1 MYRYL
6 IAVCS
11 FFSTK
16 SSKHSIQRN
25 KQEMSWLV
33 KTLITSNKVKR
44 ISAIGNLRRIRRE
57 YLIWMWMRWMIRVSV
72 FVCCHSFLFLFHLI
86 SLIPITEPP
95 ALFLRHIFCLSDG
108 NIYPV
113 KWLLHFIDGIRWRKK
128 CCNSNK
134 KLYGGMPYNPVHEME
149 FQLNHIH

>member
-33 KTLITSNKVKR
+33 KTLITSKKVKR

-57 YLIWMWMRWMIRVSV
+57 YLIASHLNVDALNDKSFGVCLLSFVPV
-72 FVCCHSFLFLFHLI
+72 FISFDILD
-86 SLIPITEPP
+86 P
-95 ALFLRHIFCLSDG
+95 
-108 NIYPV
+108 
-113 KWLLHFIDGIRWRKK
+113 
-128 CCNSNK
+128 
-134 KLYGGMPYNPVHEME
+134 
-149 FQLNHIH
+149 NH